1 MQNRGFTLI
10 ELVMAIAILS
20 ILLTIAIPSFRS
32 LIINNRIAT
41 QSNDFISDIA
51 HARAEAVRR
60 NARISI
66 CKSNTGTSCV
76 TGANWQDG
84 WVVWLDSDNDGIVDT
99 GETILRVHGALAG
112 GLTIAATG
120 FNSGTYF
127 QYLPSGV
134 VGGVA
139 GGTPTT
145 AGTFTLC
152 QSGYFGRTINFN
164 TTGRVNITTM
174 TSLCP

>member
-1 MQNRGFTLI
+1 MLNKGFTLI
-10 ELVMAIAILS
+10 ELIVTIAILG
-20 ILLTIAIPSFRS
+20 IMLTIAIPSFRS

-76 TGANWQDG
+76 ASANWQDG
-84 WVVWLDSDNDGIVDT
+84 WVVWLDSNNDGVVNT
-99 GETILRVHGALAG
+99 GETILRVHGPLASG
-112 GLTIAATG
+112 ITLVATG

-145 AGTFTLC
+145 AGTLTLC
-152 QSGYFGRTINFN
+152 QSGYYGRTINFN